1 MGRKQ
6 RLCVCYCALALLVA
20 VPSLAFGQSTGKVP
34 RIGLLAWSSCEG
46 DIPGGG
52 EFDPFA
58 SALRKLGYKPGE
70 TITLEC
76 RSAERHHD
84 HLAVA
89 AAELVR
95 NGVDVI
101 VSNSEPAGRAAHKA
115 TETIPIVT
123 IVSGDPVAAGLAR
136 SLAKPGGNVT
146 GASYYATELTAKR
159 LEFLKE
165 LLPKMTTVDVLSN
178 PDVAYLPFEKDT
190 EEAAGRLGFAL
201 KIHQVSQPD
210 ELESAFSKMQAENA
224 QAVFVLPDL
233 MFAWEGDRIAALA
246 LKYRV
251 PSMAW
256 GTWFTEVGCLMSY
269 SARYDQMQQ
278 RLAFYVDRILKGAKA
293 GDLPFEQP
301 ATFDLSINLK
311 TAQALGVQVPE
322 TLLLRA
328 DKVIE

>member
-1 MGRKQ
+1 MGWKQ
-6 RLCVCYCALALLVA
+6 LYILALVLVTTLMDRA
-20 VPSLAFGQSTGKVP
+20 AGQSAGTIP

-52 EFDPFA
+52 EFDPFVRG
-58 SALRKLGYKPGE
+58 LIDLGYKPSE
-70 TITLEC
+70 TIRLEC
-76 RSAERHHD
+76 RSAERRHD
-84 HLAVA
+84 HLAAA
-89 AAELVR
+89 AAELAR
-95 NGVDVI
+95 IPVDVI
-101 VSNSEPAGRAAHKA
+101 VSSSEPAGRAAHKV

-146 GASYYATELTAKR
+146 GVSYYATELTAKR

-165 LLPKMTTVDVLSN
+165 LMPAITTVDVLSN
-178 PDVAYLPFEKDT
+178 PDVAYLPFEKDAK
-190 EEAAGRLGFAL
+190 EAASRLGVTL
-201 KIHQVSQPD
+201 RIRQVSQPD
-210 ELESAFSKMQAENA
+210 ELEGAFSTMQAENA

-269 SARYDQMQQ
+269 SARYGQMEQ
-278 RLAFYVDRILKGAKA
+278 RLAFYVDRILKGANP
-293 GDLPFEQP
+293 GDLPIEQP
-301 ATFDLSINLK
+301 TTFDLSINLK
-311 TAQALGVQVPE
+311 TAKALGIEVPE
-322 TLLLRA
+322 ALLLRA
-328 DKVIE
+328 DKVFE